1 MIDRIRQNIQNRLE
15 QLLAEADRLRHALAE
30 LGTSDGAD
38 GRGSRIGSRLGSSP
52 PPARS
57 ASPAGTAPSSGTAA
71 RGSSGSRG
79 TRRTTGTSW
88 SGQKSGPGRTSGR
101 GRASSPEGRSGSRG
115 AAAARSRGRGP
126 ATTRNASGNTKR
138 AVLEALAEADGKPLT
153 AGEVASSTGLGRP
166 SVSTTLSKLAK
177 NGEVAKA
184 ERGYQLAAA
193 GHEAGAES

>member
-30 LGTSDGAD
+30 LGTSDGAG
-38 GRGSRIGSRLGSSP
+38 GRGSRVGSRLGSSP
-52 PPARS
+52 PRARS
-57 ASPAGTAPSSGTAA
+57 ASPAGTAP
-71 RGSSGSRG
+71 
-79 TRRTTGTSW
+79 
-88 SGQKSGPGRTSGR
+88 
-101 GRASSPEGRSGSRG
+101 
-115 AAAARSRGRGP
+115 ARSRSRGP

-138 AVLEALAEADGKPLT
+138 AVLEALAKADGKPLT

-184 ERGYQLAAA
+184 ERGYQLAAS
-193 GHEAGAES
+193 GREAGAES